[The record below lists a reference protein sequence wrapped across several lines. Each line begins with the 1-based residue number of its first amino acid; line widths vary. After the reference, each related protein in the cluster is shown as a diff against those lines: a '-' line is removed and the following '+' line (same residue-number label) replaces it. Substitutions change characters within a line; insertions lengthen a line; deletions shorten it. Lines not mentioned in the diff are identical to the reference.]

1 MSLKAKILKFFQGLR
16 KKPAYKKKFQEGADP
31 AMFPPNPTGKRPP
44 GFFMPQW
51 AKKDHYEKKDMGQ
64 MVPPEELA
72 DAASLKAPGDW
83 LRKQLTGKD
92 EVQQF
97 ENIKKNRGATSRP
110 PGMSDQEI
118 EDFLGDFLR
127 PAAKKGAK
135 KRDKPRKK

>member
-1 MSLKAKILKFFQGLR
+1 MSLKAKILNFFQGLR
-16 KKPAYKKKFQEGADP
+16 KKPDYKKKFQEGADP
-31 AMFPPNPTGKRPP
+31 AMFPPDPTGKRPP

-51 AKKDHYEKKDMGQ
+51 AKKDRFEKKDMGQ

-72 DAASLKAPGDW
+72 EAGSLKAPGDW

-97 ENIKKNRGATSRP
+97 ENIKKTKYDSARS

-118 EDFLGDFLR
+118 EDFLGDFL
-127 PAAKKGAK
+127 AASKKRGGK